1 MGITAENLA
10 EKYNITREDVDKFSL
25 RSQLNWKAA
34 HENGNFKGN
43 LNLHILK
50 CINKLLILSFLFY
63 S

>member
-10 EKYNITREDVDKFSL
+10 EKYNITREDVDKFAL

-43 LNLHILK
+43 VIYCLVK
-50 CINKLLILSFLFY
+50 
-63 S
+63 